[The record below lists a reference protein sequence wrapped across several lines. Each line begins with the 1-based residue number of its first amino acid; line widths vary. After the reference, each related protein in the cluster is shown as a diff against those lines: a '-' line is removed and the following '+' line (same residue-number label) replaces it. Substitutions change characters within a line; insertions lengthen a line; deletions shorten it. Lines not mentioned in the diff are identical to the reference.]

1 MPFGYAVVLT
11 AHPEPRELQRA
22 TMVLSTTASVTDE
35 EPLDCKSSSV
45 VVVLLP
51 LVVVFASAVVVVL
64 LPLVVVF
71 ASTGEGLLN
80 SGACMLFLSMSY
92 F

>member
-11 AHPEPRELQRA
+11 AHPEPREPQRA
-22 TMVLSTTASVTDE
+22 TMVLSTTRSVTDE

-45 VVVLLP
+45 I
-51 LVVVFASAVVVVL
+51 VVL

>member
-45 VVVLLP
+45 VVV
-51 LVVVFASAVVVVL
+51 VL

>member
-11 AHPEPRELQRA
+11 AHPEPREPQRA

-51 LVVVFASAVVVVL
+51 LVVVFAS
-64 LPLVVVF
+64 
-71 ASTGEGLLN
+71 TGEGLLN

>member
-22 TMVLSTTASVTDE
+22 TMVLSTTAGVTDE
-35 EPLDCKSSSV
+35 EPLDCKSSS
-45 VVVLLP
+45 
-51 LVVVFASAVVVVL
+51 VVVVL

>member
-51 LVVVFASAVVVVL
+51 LVVVFASVV
-64 LPLVVVF
+64 VVVF

>member
-11 AHPEPRELQRA
+11 AHPEPREPQRA
-22 TMVLSTTASVTDE
+22 TMVLSTTTSVTDE
-35 EPLDCKSSSV
+35 EPLDCKSSS
-45 VVVLLP
+45 
-51 LVVVFASAVVVVL
+51 VVVVL